1 MNPPIAF
8 WGCCVD
14 LGNATSFDDCFFPE
28 LEASCTVRALHNNA
42 LFFCNLSLTLLTSW
56 SWRMSGDESL
66 SPSSFFFSQI
76 IGNGGSSL
84 TYGMYHK
91 MENLFLRV
99 VLSADY
105 YIPTLK
111 RHGSLKARSMI

>member
-1 MNPPIAF
+1 MRPLLTTAF
-8 WGCCVD
+8 FRSLRRPVLYW
-14 LGNATSFDDCFFPE
+14 
-28 LEASCTVRALHNNA
+28 ALHNNA

-56 SWRMSGDESL
+56 SWRMSGDENLSL
-66 SPSSFFFSQI
+66 SSLFFSQT